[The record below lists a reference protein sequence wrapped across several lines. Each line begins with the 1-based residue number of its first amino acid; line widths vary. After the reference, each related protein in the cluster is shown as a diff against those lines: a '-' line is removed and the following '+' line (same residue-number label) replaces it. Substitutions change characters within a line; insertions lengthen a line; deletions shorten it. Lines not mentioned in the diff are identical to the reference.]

1 LLEIYGH
8 NGTSF
13 LNALTVT
20 NAGNVGIGTTSPAE
34 KLHVIG
40 NVRIDDAYKLLWSDV
55 NLYRSAADVL
65 KTDDNFDAL
74 ALRIGGTEVIDSSRN
89 LKNVSASVSILTDL
103 PLHVAGDDTEI
114 STTSTS
120 YPTSDQKYFNLNLFA
135 GAYSFSRLLASIE
148 GKATSGYQLTVG
160 IYVDGSLAAEISW
173 TETSYKLKT
182 ATISLSGLDPTVI
195 HQVGIRLKVTGGT
208 GYVRTVDFCL
218 VR

>member
-1 LLEIYGH
+1 MLKKILKEATRIEQWQQEIY
-8 NGTSF
+8 T
-13 LNALTVT
+13 
-20 NAGNVGIGTTSPAE
+20 
-34 KLHVIG
+34 
-40 NVRIDDAYKLLWSDV
+40 
-55 NLYRSAADVL
+55 
-65 KTDDNFDAL
+65 
-74 ALRIGGTEVIDSSRN
+74 ALRNI
-89 LKNVSASVSILTDL
+89 

-148 GKATSGYQLTVG
+148 GKASSGYQLTVG

>member
-1 LLEIYGH
+1 LGGNIVAGGYGNLTNLL
-8 NGTSF
+8 
-13 LNALTVT
+13 
-20 NAGNVGIGTTSPAE
+20 
-34 KLHVIG
+34 
-40 NVRIDDAYKLLWSDV
+40 
-55 NLYRSAADVL
+55 
-65 KTDDNFDAL
+65 
-74 ALRIGGTEVIDSSRN
+74 IGGTEVITSGRV
-89 LKNVSASVSILTDL
+89 LQNVSASVAILTDL

-120 YPTSDQKYFNLNLFA
+120 YPSSDQKYFNLNLFA

-160 IYVDGSLAAEISW
+160 IYVDGSLKTEISW

-182 ATISLSGLDPTVI
+182 ATISLSGLDPTII

-218 VR
+218 VK